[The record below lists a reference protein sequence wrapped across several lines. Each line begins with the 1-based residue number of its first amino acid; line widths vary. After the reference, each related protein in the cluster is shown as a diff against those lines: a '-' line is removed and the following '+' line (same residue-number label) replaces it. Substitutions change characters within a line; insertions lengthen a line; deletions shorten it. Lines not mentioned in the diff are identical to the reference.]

1 MNDEY
6 QMESSLSKN
15 RDSRTNSD
23 DRPTHLNQRRAQIL
37 EKAAHLFCIKGYDS
51 TSMSD
56 IADAVGIT
64 KAGLY
69 YFVESKEHLLYL
81 ITDYGLDL
89 LDETVLDPLR
99 DVEGSIELLR
109 QIIALHINMVIH
121 RPREV
126 TIILH
131 ERTALTGL
139 YREKI
144 LQRKKAYI
152 NYVRD
157 VLTRLQ
163 KEGLAREVDATAAT
177 YFLLGAMN
185 WIYQWYKEDGRLSEQ
200 DLVRELTD
208 QFTRSFLKNPE
219 AQ

>member
-1 MNDEY
+1 M
-6 QMESSLSKN
+6 SKN
-15 RDSRTNSD
+15 PKSEET
-23 DRPTHLNQRRAQIL
+23 RPSHLSQRRAQIL
-37 EKAAHLFCIKGYDS
+37 EKAAHLFCVKGYDS

-89 LDETVLDPLR
+89 LDKTVLEPLK
-99 DVEGSIELLR
+99 DVQGTVALLR
-109 QIIALHINMVIH
+109 QLIARHVHMVIH

-144 LQRKKAYI
+144 LQRKKDYI
-152 NYVRD
+152 IYVRSIL
-157 VLTRLQ
+157 VRLQ
-163 KEGLAREVDATAAT
+163 EEGLAREVDATAAT
-177 YFLLGAMN
+177 FFLLGAMN
-185 WIYQWYKEDGRLSEQ
+185 WIYQWYKVDGRLSEEA
-200 DLVRELTD
+200 LVEQLTSL
-208 QFTRSFLKNPE
+208 FTHAYLKNPRDMRNP
-219 AQ
+219 

>member
-1 MNDEY
+1 
-6 QMESSLSKN
+6 LSKN
-15 RDSRTNSD
+15 ALPPDKSGQSRQPHIS
-23 DRPTHLNQRRAQIL
+23 QRRAQIL
-37 EKAAHLFCIKGYDS
+37 EKAAHLFCVKGYDS

-69 YFVESKEHLLYL
+69 YFVESNDHLLYL

-89 LDETVLDPLR
+89 LEETVLNPLKS
-99 DVEGSIELLR
+99 VEGSVDLLR
-109 QIIALHINMVIH
+109 RLIVLHIHMVIH

-144 LQRKKAYI
+144 LQRKKHYI
-152 NYVRD
+152 DYVRG
-157 VLTRLQ
+157 LLSRLQ
-163 KEGLAREVDATAAT
+163 KEGLARDIDATAAT
-177 YFLLGAMN
+177 FFLLGAMN
-185 WIYQWYKEDGRLSEQ
+185 WIYQWYKVDGRLSEE
-200 DLVRELTD
+200 DLVSELTD
-208 QFTRSFLKNPE
+208 LFLRSFLKDAEPHAE
-219 AQ
+219 PS